1 MKIRLKESSDM
12 VDCTEICCYTE
23 DYIQLTTEIFL
34 GVGLLN
40 DPFLLRHC
48 IKTALERA
56 GIILGD
62 ELDDIAKRLDSS
74 VELVTDGIYR
84 IVDFLNCPTE
94 DFNSETAKK
103 MYFKRIANS
112 GVCGGL
118 YRQLSG
124 NEIWS

>member
-1 MKIRLKESSDM
+1 MKIRLKESLDM
-12 VDCTEICCYTE
+12 VNCTEICCYTE

-56 GIILGD
+56 GIIFGD
-62 ELDDIAKRLDSS
+62 ELDNIAKRFGSN

-84 IVDFLNCPTE
+84 IVDFLNCSTE

-118 YRQLSG
+118 YRQLIRE
-124 NEIWS
+124 EIWS